1 MEENQVAATTKGSDS
16 GLSVS
21 GLWQVFTGPV
31 AFFERLKKKPKVIV
45 PWIAL
50 VIVAFI
56 VVWFT
61 WEYGARL
68 QIEMMEGYVERGFVP
83 PSQVP
88 TLESLRVQS
97 IVGGLVF
104 CILPS
109 LLAALLAKLFGGF
122 IMGGKASFKQVFSV
136 MIYGEFLFW
145 VGQLVKVPLIIAKDS
160 LNVTFS
166 LAVLVSGR
174 GPTDPLWVA
183 LDKIGV
189 FYIWEW
195 AVIGIGLAAIYGF
208 TRNKGYVLAVL
219 SMGLL
224 SLFHILATFVQN
236 MFMG

>member
-1 MEENQVAATTKGSDS
+1 MEDNQVVAATAAPDS

-21 GLWQVFTGPV
+21 GLWQVFTGPA
-31 AFFERLKKKPKVIV
+31 AFFERLRKNPKIVV

-50 VIVAFI
+50 VIVAFV

-61 WEYGARL
+61 WEYSARL
-68 QIEMMEGYVERGFVP
+68 QIEVTQRYVEKGFIP
-83 PSQVP
+83 QSQVP
-88 TLESLRVQS
+88 TIESLKIQS
-97 IVGGLVF
+97 IIGGLIF

-109 LLAALLAKLFGGF
+109 LVAALLAKLVGGF
-122 IMGGKASFKQVFSV
+122 IMGGKATFKQVFSV

-145 VGQLVKVPLIIAKDS
+145 VGQLIKVPLIIAKDS

-166 LAVLVSGR
+166 LAVLATGSS
-174 GPTDPLWVA
+174 PTDTLWVA

-208 TRNKGYVLAVL
+208 SRTRGYATALL

-224 SLFHILATFVQN
+224 AVLHIVVVFLQN

>member
-1 MEENQVAATTKGSDS
+1 MEDNQVVAPAASDK

-21 GLWQVFTGPV
+21 GLWEVFTGPA
-31 AFFERLKKKPKVIV
+31 AFFERLRKNPKIIV

-50 VIVAFI
+50 TVVAVIVIAL
-56 VVWFT
+56 VWQ
-61 WEYGARL
+61 YSARL
-68 QIEMMEGYVERGFVP
+68 QIEMMERYVDRGLIP

-88 TLESLRVQS
+88 TLESLKMQS
-97 IVGGLVF
+97 IIGGLIF

-109 LLAALLAKLFGGF
+109 LIAAGLAKLVGGF
-122 IMGGKASFKQVFSV
+122 IMGGKATFKQVLSV

-145 VGQLVKVPLIIAKDS
+145 IGQLIKVPLIIAKDS
-160 LNVTFS
+160 INVTLS
-166 LAVLVSGR
+166 LAVLAGGS
-174 GPTDPLWVA
+174 GPTDTLWVA

-195 AVIGIGLAAIYGF
+195 VVLGIGLAAIYGF
-208 TRNKGYVLAVL
+208 SRTKGYATALL

-224 SLFHILATFVQN
+224 SLLHVVIVFIQN